1 VSKLDSIYAPL
12 ATVLIAVVSGMF
24 AYLAAKRKGSGTV
37 KTSEATELWQA
48 NSEFR
53 TMLINEARDRATENA
68 KLRETAN
75 DLRDRLANA
84 YDRIEYLEDEVVRL
98 KKIVGE
104 PID

>member
-1 VSKLDSIYAPL
+1 MDSVYAPL

-53 TMLINEARDRATENA
+53 SMLINEARDRSLENQ
-68 KLRETAN
+68 KLREVAS
-75 DLRDRLANA
+75 DLRTRLAGA
-84 YDRIEYLEDEVVRL
+84 YDRIEELEKEVAHLRRL
-98 KKIVGE
+98 LGGQSG
-104 PID
+104 